1 MIRRTVSFAAHARSR
16 MAQRGIDE
24 RQVLIIVNGGH
35 RELEGT
41 STVSD
46 ERWRYSGIVE
56 GRRITVIATESE
68 TGIMVIT
75 AY

>member
-1 MIRRTVSFAAHARSR
+1 M
-16 MAQRGIDE
+16 
-24 RQVLIIVNGGH
+24 LIIVNGGH

-46 ERWRYSGIVE
+46 ERWGYSGIAD

>member
-1 MIRRTVSFAAHARSR
+1 MS
-16 MAQRGIDE
+16 QRGINE

-46 ERWRYSGIVE
+46 ERWRYSGIAD
-56 GRRITVIATESE
+56 GRRITVIATEAE

>member
-1 MIRRTVSFAAHARSR
+1 
-16 MAQRGIDE
+16 MAQRGINE
-24 RQVLIIVNGGH
+24 RQVLIVVNGG
-35 RELEGT
+35 RGELEGT

-46 ERWRYSGIVE
+46 ERWRYSGIAD

>member
-1 MIRRTVSFAAHARSR
+1 MIRRTVSVSAHALSR
-16 MAQRGIDE
+16 MAQRGINK

-41 STVSD
+41 SSVSNG
-46 ERWRYSGIVE
+46 RWRYSGIAD